1 MSGITT
7 SGEKKLKLFSGR
19 AHPELAEEVAR
30 SLGTELVPT
39 KALDFANGEIYVR
52 FLDSARGADCFVIQ
66 SHTAPI
72 NQWIMEQLIMI
83 DALKR
88 ASARSIT
95 AILPFYGYARQDK
108 KHLGREPISARL
120 VADLLRQAGA
130 DRLMAV
136 DLHTAQ
142 IQGFFDGPVDHLFA
156 LPMLADYVGDRVAD
170 RSKLTIVSPDAGRVK
185 VADQWCDR
193 LDAPLAIIHKRR
205 DMTQANTILSAEVV
219 GDVRGRTCVLV
230 DDMIDTAGTICAAA
244 DALFDAGAA
253 DVIVAATHGVLSG
266 PAADRLKNSRV
277 SEFVFTNTLPT
288 PAELQMDKI
297 TTLSI
302 APSIAAA
309 VREVFED
316 GSVTSLFEGVH

>member
-19 AHPELAEEVAR
+19 AHPELAREVAEA
-30 SLGTELVPT
+30 LGTELVPT

-52 FLDSARGADCFVIQ
+52 FLDSARGADCFVMQ

-120 VADLLRQAGA
+120 VADLLSAAGA

-142 IQGFFDGPVDHLFA
+142 IQGFFSGPVDHLFA
-156 LPMLADYVGDRVAD
+156 LPMLADYVGERVPRD
-170 RSKLTIVSPDAGRVK
+170 KLTIVSPDAGRVK

-205 DMTQANTILSAEVV
+205 DITQANTILSAEVV
-219 GDVRGRTCVLV
+219 GDVKDRVCVLV

-244 DALFDAGAA
+244 DALFDNGAA

-266 PAADRLKNSRV
+266 PAPDRLKNSRV
-277 SEFVFTNTLPT
+277 SEFVFTNTLPC
-288 PAELQMDKI
+288 PAELGLEKV

-309 VREVFED
+309 IREVFEE

>member
-30 SLGTELVPT
+30 ELETELVPT

-52 FLDSARGADCFVIQ
+52 FLESARGADCFVIQ

-88 ASARSIT
+88 ASAHSIT

-156 LPMLADYVGDRVAD
+156 LPMLADYVGERVD

-193 LDAPLAIIHKRR
+193 LGAPLAIIHKRR

-219 GDVRGRTCVLV
+219 GDVKGRVCVLV

-244 DALFDAGAA
+244 DALYDNGAA

-288 PAELQMDKI
+288 PQQLQLDKV

-309 VREVFED
+309 IKEVFED

>member
-30 SLGTELVPT
+30 VLGTELVPT

-120 VADLLRQAGA
+120 IADLLRQAGA

-288 PAELQMDKI
+288 PAQLQLDKI

>member
-7 SGEKKLKLFSGR
+7 SGEKKLRLFSGR
-19 AHPELAEEVAR
+19 AHTELAAEVA
-30 SLGTELVPT
+30 SELGTELVPT

-120 VADLLRQAGA
+120 IADLLRTAGA

-156 LPMLADYVGDRVAD
+156 LPMLADYVGEKVD

-219 GDVRGRTCVLV
+219 GDVKGRVCVLV

-244 DALFDAGAA
+244 DALFDNGAA

-288 PAELQMDKI
+288 PAQLQLDKV

-309 VREVFED
+309 IKEVFED

>member
-19 AHPELAEEVAR
+19 AHPELAREVAAA
-30 SLGTELVPT
+30 LGTELVPT

-52 FLDSARGADCFVIQ
+52 FLESARGADCFVMQ

-120 VADLLRQAGA
+120 VADLLAKAGA

-142 IQGFFDGPVDHLFA
+142 IQGFFSGPVDHLFA
-156 LPMLADYVGDRVAD
+156 LPMLADYIGEKVD
-170 RSKLTIVSPDAGRVK
+170 RSKLTVVSPDAGRVK

-205 DMTQANTILSAEVV
+205 DITQANTILSAEVV
-219 GDVRGRTCVLV
+219 GDVKDRVCVLV

-244 DALFDAGAA
+244 DALFENGAA

-288 PAELQMDKI
+288 PAELGMEKV

-309 VREVFED
+309 IREVFEE

>member
-19 AHPELAEEVAR
+19 AHPELASEVAAA
-30 SLGTELVPT
+30 LGTELVPT

-52 FLDSARGADCFVIQ
+52 FLESARGADCFVMQ

-88 ASARSIT
+88 ASAKSIT

-142 IQGFFDGPVDHLFA
+142 IQGFFEGPVDHLFA
-156 LPMLADYVGDRVAD
+156 LPLLADYIGEKVD
-170 RSKLTIVSPDAGRVK
+170 RSKLTVVSPDAGRVK

-205 DMTQANTILSAEVV
+205 DITQANTILSADVV
-219 GDVRGRTCVLV
+219 GDVKDRVCVLV

-244 DALFDAGAA
+244 DALFDNGAA
-253 DVIVAATHGVLSG
+253 DVLVAATHGVLSG

-288 PAELQMDKI
+288 PAQLQLDKI

-309 VREVFED
+309 IREVFEE

>member
-19 AHPELAEEVAR
+19 AHPELAREVAA

-52 FLDSARGADCFVIQ
+52 FLESARGADCFVMQ

-120 VADLLRQAGA
+120 IADLLRQAGA

-156 LPMLADYVGDRVAD
+156 LPLLADYLGEKVDRD
-170 RSKLTIVSPDAGRVK
+170 RLTIVSPDAGRVK
-185 VADQWCDR
+185 VADQWSDR
-193 LDAPLAIIHKRR
+193 LGAPLAIIHKRR

-219 GDVRGRTCVLV
+219 GDVKDRVCVLV

-244 DALFDAGAA
+244 DALFENGAA

-288 PAELQMDKI
+288 PAELQLDKI

-309 VREVFED
+309 IREVFED

>member
-19 AHPELAEEVAR
+19 AHPELAKEVAEA
-30 SLGTELVPT
+30 LGTELVPT

-52 FLDSARGADCFVIQ
+52 FLESARGADCFVMQ

-88 ASARSIT
+88 ASAKSIT

-156 LPMLADYVGDRVAD
+156 LPLLADYIGGKVD
-170 RSKLTIVSPDAGRVK
+170 RSKLTVVSPDAGRVK

-219 GDVRGRTCVLV
+219 GDVKDRVCVLV

-244 DALFDAGAA
+244 DALFENGAA
-253 DVIVAATHGVLSG
+253 DVLVAATHGVLSG

-288 PAELQMDKI
+288 PAQLQLDKI

-309 VREVFED
+309 IREVFEE

>member
-19 AHPELAEEVAR
+19 AHPELAKEVAAA
-30 SLGTELVPT
+30 LGTELVPT

-52 FLDSARGADCFVIQ
+52 FLDSARGADCFVMQ

-88 ASARSIT
+88 ASAKSIT

-156 LPMLADYVGDRVAD
+156 LPLLADYVGERVD

-205 DMTQANTILSAEVV
+205 DITQANTILSAEVV
-219 GDVRGRTCVLV
+219 GDVKGRVCVLV

-244 DALFDAGAA
+244 DALFENGAA
-253 DVIVAATHGVLSG
+253 DVLVAATHGVLSG

-288 PAELQMDKI
+288 PAQLQLDKI

-309 VREVFED
+309 IREVFEE

>member
-19 AHPELAEEVAR
+19 AHPELAREVAEA
-30 SLGTELVPT
+30 LGTELVPT

-52 FLDSARGADCFVIQ
+52 FLDSARGADCFVMQ

-120 VADLLRQAGA
+120 IADLLASAGA
-130 DRLMAV
+130 DRIMAV

-142 IQGFFDGPVDHLFA
+142 IQGFFSGPVDHLFA
-156 LPMLADYVGDRVAD
+156 LPLLADYVGDKVD
-170 RSKLTIVSPDAGRVK
+170 RDRLTVVSPDAGRVK
-185 VADQWCDR
+185 VADQWSDR
-193 LDAPLAIIHKRR
+193 LGAPLAIIHKRR

-219 GDVRGRTCVLV
+219 GDVKGRVCVLV

-244 DALFDAGAA
+244 DALFENGAA

-288 PAELQMDKI
+288 PAELQLDKI

-309 VREVFED
+309 IREVFED

>member
-19 AHPELAEEVAR
+19 AHPELAKEVAAA
-30 SLGTELVPT
+30 LGTELVPT

-52 FLDSARGADCFVIQ
+52 FLDSARGADCFVMQ

-88 ASARSIT
+88 ASAKSIT

-120 VADLLRQAGA
+120 IADLLRQAGA

-156 LPMLADYVGDRVAD
+156 LPLLADYIGEKVD
-170 RSKLTIVSPDAGRVK
+170 RSKLTVVSPDAGRVK

-205 DMTQANTILSAEVV
+205 DITQANTILSADVV
-219 GDVRGRTCVLV
+219 GDVKDRVCVLV

-244 DALFDAGAA
+244 DALFDNGAA
-253 DVIVAATHGVLSG
+253 DVVVAATHGVLSG

-288 PAELQMDKI
+288 PASLQLDKI

-309 VREVFED
+309 IREVFEE

>member
-1 MSGITT
+1 MTGITT
-7 SGEKKLKLFSGR
+7 SGEKNLRLFSGR
-19 AHPELAEEVAR
+19 AHPELASEVAEQ
-30 SLGTELVPT
+30 LGTELVPT
-39 KALDFANGEIYVR
+39 KAFDFANGEIYVR
-52 FLDSARGADCFVIQ
+52 FLDSARGADCFVMQ

-120 VADLLRQAGA
+120 VADLLRTAGA

-156 LPMLADYVGDRVAD
+156 LPMLADYVATRVAPE
-170 RSKLTIVSPDAGRVK
+170 RLTVVSPDAGRVR
-185 VADQWCDR
+185 VADQWSDR
-193 LDAPLAIIHKRR
+193 LGAPLAIIHKRR
-205 DMTQANTILSAEVV
+205 DPNVANKVMSAEVV
-219 GDVRGRTCVLV
+219 GDVRGRVCVLV

-244 DALFDAGAA
+244 DALFDNGAA

-288 PAELQMDKI
+288 PASLELDKV

-309 VREVFED
+309 IREVFED

>member
-120 VADLLRQAGA
+120 IADLLRQAGA

>member
-19 AHPELAEEVAR
+19 AHPELAREVAA

-52 FLDSARGADCFVIQ
+52 FLESARGADCFVMQ

-142 IQGFFDGPVDHLFA
+142 IQGFFEGPVDHLFA
-156 LPMLADYVGDRVAD
+156 LPLLADYVGGRVDRA
-170 RSKLTIVSPDAGRVK
+170 KLTVVSPDAGRVK

-205 DMTQANTILSAEVV
+205 DITQANTILSAEVV
-219 GDVRGRTCVLV
+219 GDVQDRVCVLV

-244 DALFDAGAA
+244 DALFESGAA
-253 DVIVAATHGVLSG
+253 DVLVAATHGVLSG

-288 PAELQMDKI
+288 PASLQLDKI

-309 VREVFED
+309 IREVFEE

>member
-19 AHPELAEEVAR
+19 AHPELAKEVAEA
-30 SLGTELVPT
+30 LGTELVPT

-52 FLDSARGADCFVIQ
+52 FLESARGADCFVMQ

-120 VADLLRQAGA
+120 VADLLSQAGA

-142 IQGFFDGPVDHLFA
+142 IQGFFSGPVDHLFA
-156 LPMLADYVGDRVAD
+156 LPMLADYVGERVPRD
-170 RSKLTIVSPDAGRVK
+170 KLTIVSPDAGRVK

-205 DMTQANTILSAEVV
+205 DITQANTILSAEVV
-219 GDVRGRTCVLV
+219 GDVKDRVCVLV

-244 DALFDAGAA
+244 DALFDNGAA

-277 SEFVFTNTLPT
+277 SEFVFTNTLPC
-288 PAELQMDKI
+288 PAELGMEKV

-309 VREVFED
+309 IREVFEE

>member
-1 MSGITT
+1 VSGITT

-19 AHPELAEEVAR
+19 AHPELAEVVAR
-30 SLGTELVPT
+30 ELDTELVPT

-52 FLDSARGADCFVIQ
+52 FLESARGADCFVIQ

-88 ASARSIT
+88 ASAHSIT

-156 LPMLADYVGDRVAD
+156 LPMLADYVGERVD

-219 GDVRGRTCVLV
+219 GDVKGRVCVLV

-244 DALFDAGAA
+244 DALYDNGAA

-288 PAELQMDKI
+288 PQQLQLDKV

-309 VREVFED
+309 IKEVFED